1 MIWMVIGLIVLIL
14 VVLGA
19 VFGFR
24 EYFKR
29 QIHSLDTRAST
40 MGTDEI
46 EKQIHTIRGLQLNG
60 ESLKLFTRY
69 QREYQQLSESDGAD
83 IETKLMELDT
93 ANAQMR
99 FGTVRTGLQETED
112 LLTRVKNQ
120 YGKINLALQGIYQA
134 EEKNRKAL
142 SKLRRTYDETRKTL
156 LAKNFAFG
164 ESMPALEDRLKDL
177 GDEFDRVDKVNASG
191 DHQAAADQI
200 QTLKSHVSAL
210 ADLCAKIPVQLSLLV
225 KEFPEQLAEIQSGY
239 QKLHAQHYNFPAM
252 DIPETINQVKV
263 GITNSKTALFGLNIE
278 ASTKQNKDLAGTID
292 ELYGVMETEMKAH
305 QAIEGRDDR
314 ITQFV
319 AHAQRQNRILMQ
331 ELDHLNQSYQL
342 THGELDTARD
352 LKSELSE
359 LRIQHES
366 DLQDLADNKAIYS
379 TIQKHYDHAEG
390 RLREIEQQQA
400 DIDKN
405 VSGLKA
411 GEKSANDALE
421 GFARDLRAVARELEN
436 MSLPG
441 LPQDFKEQFAH
452 VQQVIRDIDT
462 DLSKVKINLDEIGE
476 ELIGLQSDMDDLKQA
491 ATEIIDAVGMTAQL
505 LQAANRYGDEHPE
518 LKDARIKAR
527 AQYNQM
533 EYQKAADTIAAA
545 LETAVPGSYQKVEDA
560 YLSDKTKAPL

>member
-1 MIWMVIGLIVLIL
+1 MLWTVIGLFILIL
-14 VVLGA
+14 IVLGA

-24 EYFKR
+24 EYYKR

-40 MGTDEI
+40 IGAEDI
-46 EKQIHTIRGLQLNG
+46 DKQIHTIKGLQLNG

-99 FGTVRTGLQETED
+99 FGTVRAGLKETED
-112 LLTRVKNQ
+112 LVTRVRTQ
-120 YGKINLALQGIYQA
+120 YGKIDLALQGIYQA

-164 ESMPALEDRLKDL
+164 ESMPALEDRLKDI

-191 DHQAAADQI
+191 DHQAASDQI
-200 QTLKSHVSAL
+200 KTLTKHVGAL

-225 KEFPEQLAEIQSGY
+225 KEFPDQLDEIRSGY
-239 QKLHAQHYNFPAM
+239 QKLHAQHYNFPTM
-252 DIPETINQVKV
+252 DIPETINQVRV
-263 GITNSKTALFGLNIE
+263 GIANSKTALFGLNVE
-278 ASTKQNKDLAGTID
+278 ASTKQNKDLAKTID

-305 QAIEGRDDR
+305 AAIAGRDDR
-314 ITQFV
+314 ITQFI

-352 LKSELSE
+352 LKTELSE
-359 LRIQHES
+359 MRIQHES
-366 DLQDLADNKAIYS
+366 DLQDLTENKAIYS
-379 TIQKHYDHAEG
+379 MIQKHYDHAEG
-390 RLREIEQQQA
+390 RLREIEQKQA
-400 DIDKN
+400 DIDKK

-411 GEKSANDALE
+411 GEKSANEALE
-421 GFARDLRAVARELEN
+421 GFARDMRAIVREIEN

-441 LPQDFKEQFAH
+441 VPQDFKDQFAH
-452 VQQVIRDIDT
+452 VQQVIKDIDS

-505 LQAANRYGDEHPE
+505 LQAANRYRDDHPE
-518 LKDARIKAR
+518 LKDAQIKAR
-527 AQYNQM
+527 ALYNQM
-533 EYQKAADTIAAA
+533 QYQQAADTIAAA